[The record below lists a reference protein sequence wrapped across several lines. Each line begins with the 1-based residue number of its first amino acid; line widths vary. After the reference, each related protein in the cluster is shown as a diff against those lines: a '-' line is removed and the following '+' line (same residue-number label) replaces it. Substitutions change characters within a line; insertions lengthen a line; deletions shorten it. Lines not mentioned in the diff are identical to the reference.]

1 MNRNAMLMVGSL
13 VAALSMGMN
22 ATAAEDYCTI
32 PYLNATNIRPACE
45 QLGAIGMSGLYTGS
59 KMFDQMLNRPQ
70 FADVF
75 PAPVASP
82 RH

>member
-1 MNRNAMLMVGSL
+1 MNRKAMLITGTL

-22 ATAAEDYCTI
+22 ATAADGYCTI

-45 QLGAIGMSGLYTGS
+45 QLGASGMAGLYNGS
-59 KMFDQMLNRPQ
+59 KMFDQMLNRPHI
-70 FADVF
+70 ADVF
-75 PAPVASP
+75 PTPVATP